1 MNKQSSC
8 GGTQTMRIALLKTFA
23 FIALGGWLAAV
34 PVGLSHGQNTSAS
47 GGAASGGAAGGVGA
61 QMGSTTAGTGGTAG
75 AQAAAAARGQF
86 GTPAAG
92 ANARI
97 SASANQRTQAAINA
111 ARQTQMRAGNQA
123 RSVGG
128 SANLQNGQRATAA
141 QRQFDARARTNAAGT
156 GRTQAS
162 SVDTD
167 RMNNPFDSR
176 SNDRFDDGF
185 DNRNRSGAFDDR
197 GQDSGLFDD
206 RTDIR
211 PRRTGDTRRAQ
222 RPTMPLQG
230 LDRAGQQ
237 LDVNRQRF
245 EDRTGAVN
253 RGLDTAR
260 DRVERNI
267 DRFDARTGTA
277 IDDRF
282 DVRDRVDQ
290 FPDRAD
296 VRGST
301 DAMDRQGLTQTDRA
315 RRLEMMRD
323 RRARIDER
331 NFDDEFERGA
341 RFDARIDD
349 DELRFGLSDDPRLR
363 GDRDP
368 RIRVDERRTVDP
380 LDRSRLRLDV
390 DGGNI
395 RGSTDALDRQG
406 LTQPDRARRLEMTR
420 ERRARIDD
428 RNLADPRFD
437 PRLDAPRRTFAEEID
452 VRAQNRFR
460 DDLGVRRNLSS
471 GPRQTGFRGIEATTD
486 RMNLNSDRFD
496 GGTSQSPRTSSER
509 LESTPRGPSD
519 DRLNRR
525 AVGERIE

>member
-1 MNKQSSC
+1 
-8 GGTQTMRIALLKTFA
+8 
-23 FIALGGWLAAV
+23 
-34 PVGLSHGQNTSAS
+34 
-47 GGAASGGAAGGVGA
+47 
-61 QMGSTTAGTGGTAG
+61 
-75 AQAAAAARGQF
+75 
-86 GTPAAG
+86 
-92 ANARI
+92 
-97 SASANQRTQAAINA
+97 
-111 ARQTQMRAGNQA
+111 MRAGNQA
-123 RSVGG
+123 RSVRG

-141 QRQFDARARTNAAGT
+141 QRQFDARARTNA

-176 SNDRFDDGF
+176 SNDGFDNRFDDGF
-185 DNRNRSGAFDDR
+185 DNRFDNRSDDR
-197 GQDSGLFDD
+197 DQDSGLFDD

-211 PRRTGDTRRAQ
+211 PRRTGDARRAQ
-222 RPTMPLQG
+222 RPTMPPQG

-237 LDVNRQRF
+237 LDANQQRF

-282 DVRDRVDQ
+282 DVRDRMDQ

-301 DAMDRQGLTQTDRA
+301 DAVDRQGLTQTDRA

-331 NFDDEFERGA
+331 EFDEQFDRDP
-341 RFDARIDD
+341 RFDGAADD
-349 DELRFGLSDDPRLR
+349 DELRFGFSDDPRLR

-368 RIRVDERRTVDP
+368 RIRFDERWTVDP
-380 LDRSRLRLDV
+380 LDGNRLRLDV
-390 DGGNI
+390 DSGNV
-395 RGSTDALDRQG
+395 RGSTDAMDRQG
-406 LTQPDRARRLEMTR
+406 LTQPDRPRRLEMAR
-420 ERRARIDD
+420 DRRARIDD

-471 GPRQTGFRGIEATTD
+471 GPRQTGFRGIEETTD

-496 GGTSQSPRTSSER
+496 GGTR
-509 LESTPRGPSD
+509 SD